1 MHPCKEYCQHFAYRK
16 SMGADVFI
24 PFLLLRY
31 RSWVIALW
39 SLRDA
44 MDISFCALLVE
55 SIQFEAV
62 CRGWPSGACAGN
74 TLDRI
79 KGVDE
84 NPV

>member
-1 MHPCKEYCQHFAYRK
+1 
-16 SMGADVFI
+16 
-24 PFLLLRY
+24 
-31 RSWVIALW
+31 
-39 SLRDA
+39 

-62 CRGWPSGACAGN
+62 CRGWPSGASAGN

-84 NPV
+84 DPV

>member
-1 MHPCKEYCQHFAYRK
+1 
-16 SMGADVFI
+16 
-24 PFLLLRY
+24 
-31 RSWVIALW
+31 
-39 SLRDA
+39 
-44 MDISFCALLVE
+44 MDISFRALLVE

-62 CRGWPSGACAGN
+62 CGGWPSGACAGN